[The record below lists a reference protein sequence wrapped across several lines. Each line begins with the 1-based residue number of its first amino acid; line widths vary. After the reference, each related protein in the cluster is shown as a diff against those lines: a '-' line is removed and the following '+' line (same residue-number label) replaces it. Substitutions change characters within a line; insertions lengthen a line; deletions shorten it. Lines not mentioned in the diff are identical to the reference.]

1 MIGEVEAVGKP
12 DPKGGKRPIAFITL
26 KVKATKEKIIDH
38 IFKFV

>member
-12 DPKGGKRPIAFITL
+12 DLKGGKRPIAFITL
-26 KVKATKEKIIDH
+26 KVKVIKKIIDH